1 MIIKETV
8 TIDGRV
14 FTHTHSDTYKIRK
27 IGTDEIYSEAVDLP
41 EIGFSYIETDIEI
54 EEEEQMI
61 QGDRKAVLFHTY
73 LADPQA

>member
-8 TIDGRV
+8 PINGRE
-14 FTHTHSDTYKIRK
+14 FIRHYSDSNLMIRK
-27 IGTDEIYSEAVDLP
+27 VGTDEIYSEAVDLP
-41 EIGFSYIETDIEI
+41 DTGFSYIETD
-54 EEEEQMI
+54 EEEQMI

>member
-8 TIDGRV
+8 PINGRE
-14 FTHTHSDTYKIRK
+14 FTRTYSDTYKIRK

-54 EEEEQMI
+54 EEEE
-61 QGDRKAVLFHTY
+61 Y
-73 LADPQA
+73 E